1 MCQFYLSQARDTV
14 EAHFVRSEI
23 LFGYKILGSFYHPF
37 NEINV
42 TLVHVTQI
50 DYFLLWE
57 DQIVVAGLWE
67 TVCSERCNGIIIW
80 SLSSE

>member
-1 MCQFYLSQARDTV
+1 MKS
-14 EAHFVRSEI
+14 RSI
-23 LFGYKILGSFYHPF
+23 QSCWSLGLLLAEVGRV